1 MVNWKERWEGSTVS
15 EMWTYLTGKLTD
27 PVNLHVPLKR
37 KEGEEEK
44 DYPSRHGRRLGKEVK
59 HGRSTGYT
67 VQEETSTDTSG

>member
-1 MVNWKERWEGSTVS
+1 
-15 EMWTYLTGKLTD
+15 MWTYLTGKLTD

-67 VQEETSTDTSG
+67 VQEET